1 LVFLLMFYLN
11 KFMNL
16 FISKIHN
23 ILDKVCILVINYKVK
38 PERSGEHFDNQK
50 PIMEDKEMKEKSMS
64 CHNQD
69 NDPLN
74 RKEND
79 PMPNIEGKIPTR
91 VLPGFMEL
99 LPADQIAFN
108 RMLDTI
114 RSVYE
119 QYGFVPIDTPAIERA
134 DVLLAKVGGE
144 TAKQIYRFM
153 KGDNELA
160 LRFDLTVP
168 LARYV
173 AEHVNELAF
182 PFRRYHIAKVYR
194 GESPQKGRYREFYQ
208 CDIDIIG
215 NGSLSLVND
224 AEIPR
229 VIYDVFTRMD
239 IGHFLIRINNRK
251 LITGLLNSVGVGE
264 LAVEVMRTIDK
275 IEKVGESEVCKSL
288 VELGLSDNA
297 VQKIFDFL
305 AISGHTDDVVR
316 NLGLLGVTDEK
327 FVTGVSELAEVVKYM
342 RALGMPD
349 SSFVID
355 LSIARGLDYYT
366 GTVYETT
373 LVDYPKVGSVCSG
386 GRFDNLA
393 EKYTDKK
400 LPGVGISIGLTR
412 LFYQLKEAGLV
423 KPETSTLAKVLVVP
437 FVNDLSVPLEIATM
451 LRQQGLLVEVYLEEG
466 KMKKKMAYADKIGV
480 PYVVLVGEDEISSGM
495 FAVKNMSTRQQANLA
510 KDQISPHIKKGE

>member
-1 LVFLLMFYLN
+1 MTN
-11 KFMNL
+11 
-16 FISKIHN
+16 S
-23 ILDKVCILVINYKVK
+23 
-38 PERSGEHFDNQK
+38 
-50 PIMEDKEMKEKSMS
+50 
-64 CHNQD
+64 
-69 NDPLN
+69 
-74 RKEND
+74 
-79 PMPNIEGKIPTR
+79 EGKIPTR

-134 DVLLAKVGGE
+134 EVLLAKVGGE

-173 AEHVNELAF
+173 AEHVKDLAF

-194 GESPQKGRYREFYQ
+194 GERPQRGRYREFYQ

-215 NGSLSLVND
+215 NGFLSLVND

-239 IGHFLIRINNRK
+239 IGRFLIRINNRK
-251 LITGLLNSVGVGE
+251 LITGLLNSAGVGE
-264 LAVEVMRTIDK
+264 LAVEVMRVIDK
-275 IEKVGESEVCKSL
+275 IEKAGEAEVHKSL
-288 VELGLSDNA
+288 VEIGLSDNA

-305 AISGHTDDVVR
+305 AISGSTEEVVR
-316 NLGLLGVTDEK
+316 SLGLLGVTDEK
-327 FVTGVSELAEVVKYM
+327 FVAGVSEIAEVVKYM

-349 SSFVID
+349 SSFAID

-373 LVDYPKVGSVCSG
+373 LVDYPGVGSVCSG

-423 KPETSTLAKVLVVP
+423 KAGASTLAKVLVVP

-451 LRQQGLLVEVYLEEG
+451 LRQQGLTVEVYLEEG
-466 KMKKKMAYADKIGV
+466 KMKKKMVYADKIGV
-480 PYVVLVGEDEISSGM
+480 SFVVLVGEDEISSGM
-495 FAVKNMSTRQQANLA
+495 FVVKNMATRQQTKVP
-510 KDQISPHIKKGE
+510 KDQIFSEVTRS

>member
-1 LVFLLMFYLN
+1 MKSPKQN
-11 KFMNL
+11 DTT
-16 FISKIHN
+16 
-23 ILDKVCILVINYKVK
+23 LDKETVAMAKD
-38 PERSGEHFDNQK
+38 GE
-50 PIMEDKEMKEKSMS
+50 
-64 CHNQD
+64 
-69 NDPLN
+69 
-74 RKEND
+74 
-79 PMPNIEGKIPTR
+79 KIITR

-99 LPADQIAFN
+99 LPADQIVFN
-108 RMLDTI
+108 QMLDTI
-114 RSVYE
+114 RGVYE
-119 QYGFVPIDTPAIERA
+119 KYGFVPIDTPVIERA
-134 DVLLAKVGGE
+134 DVLFAKVGGE
-144 TAKQIYRFM
+144 TAKQIYRLT
-153 KGDNELA
+153 KGENELA

-173 AEHVNELAF
+173 AEHAADLAF
-182 PFRRYHIAKVYR
+182 PFRRYHIGKVYR

-229 VIYDVFTRMD
+229 VIYDIFLRMN
-239 IGHFLIRINNRK
+239 IGSFLIRINNRK
-251 LITGLLNSVGVGE
+251 LITGLLNSAGVGE

-275 IEKVGESEVCKSL
+275 IEKVGESEVRKNL
-288 VELGLSDNA
+288 VELGLSDDA
-297 VQKIFDFL
+297 VKNIFDFL
-305 AISGHTDDVVR
+305 AIRGSTDEIVR
-316 NLGLLGVTDEK
+316 KLGLLGVTDEK
-327 FVTGVSELAEVVKYM
+327 FTTGVLELTEVVKYM

-349 SSFVID
+349 SSFAID

-373 LVDYPKVGSVCSG
+373 LVDYPGVGSVCSG

-423 KPETSTLAKVLVVP
+423 KIEASTLAKVLVIP
-437 FVNDLSVPLEIATM
+437 FVSDLSVPLEIATM
-451 LRQQGLLVEVYLEEG
+451 LRQQGFPVEVYLEEG

-495 FAVKNMSTRQQANLA
+495 FAVKNMSTRQQTSLV
-510 KDQISPHIKKGE
+510 KDQIYSHIQKGK